1 MRMSVWLAPQVRAA
15 WVETDV
21 VLLDIASDAY
31 LCLVGAGEHL
41 RQGSDGG
48 LASHPPEAAQ
58 DLLDAGLL
66 ISEAPAARPGS
77 APPPSVT
84 RGLESEA
91 AAVNPL
97 TFLGAVVAN
106 RRAAKAVADQPF
118 QDVLALAG
126 PLDPAAFETPSP
138 ALLAESARFS
148 RMAPWL
154 PHAGLCLMRSLQQ
167 RLYLAARGHG
177 VAWVF
182 GVRTWPFEAHCWLQ
196 AGAVVLDDT
205 PTRVSGFTPIL
216 VV

>member
-1 MRMSVWLAPQVRAA
+1 MKVWLAPQVRAA
-15 WVETDV
+15 WVETDI

-41 RQGSDGG
+41 RRDADGA
-48 LASHPPEAAQ
+48 LASQPPEAAQ
-58 DLLDAGLL
+58 DLVAAGLL
-66 ISEAPAARPGS
+66 IPDAPTAGAGS
-77 APPPSVT
+77 PTPPIVT
-84 RGLESEA
+84 RGLEGEA

-97 TFLGAVVAN
+97 SVFHAIAAN
-106 RRAAKAVADQPF
+106 RSAAKAIADQPF
-118 QDVLALAG
+118 ETVLALAG
-126 PLDPAAFETPSP
+126 PLDAAAFDPPSA
-138 ALLAESARFS
+138 ALLAESGRFS
-148 RMAPWL
+148 RMGPWL

-196 AGAVVLDDT
+196 AGTVVLDDT
-205 PTRVSGFTPIL
+205 PARVGGFTPIM